1 MKTFSK
7 IEGNINLFVRV
18 VNIKGEKVPFFSTSI
33 STKNKDG
40 SYTNASMDVRLS
52 KTAKAEI
59 TAFDKKQLDN
69 GSFLIKAYVAD
80 GWLQPVKRKDS
91 DFLAV
96 GLFINDVDRQAYDS
110 SLDLSDAP
118 W

>member
-18 VNIKGEKVPFFSTSI
+18 VKIKDEKVPFFSTSI
-33 STKNKDG
+33 STKNEDG
-40 SYTNASMDVRLS
+40 SYTNASMDVRIS
-52 KTAKAEI
+52 KSAKAAI

-91 DFLAV
+91 DFMSV
-96 GLFINDVDRQAYDS
+96 GLFINKVEKQAYDS
-110 SLDLSDAP
+110 SLDLSDSP